1 MKEINGIN
9 YISGAQWEKG
19 LEIRRLHWTSAAA
32 WTVCLFS
39 SSDSENQSLNM
50 WKGQKPKVLQEA
62 KKSFKTI
69 NIPNVDYT
77 HGGTCQC
84 SNNVNASNITDSQKQ
99 PNPYQLF
106 CSSKGFIVS
115 RAWSDLLITAP
126 HTSLSPPSSWHLL
139 SKNTLHLRET
149 NFKLSA
155 PFFFP
160 LVSSEK
166 VLFLERLPLT
176 FFFTVGIILIT
187 LV

>member
-1 MKEINGIN
+1 
-9 YISGAQWEKG
+9 
-19 LEIRRLHWTSAAA
+19 
-32 WTVCLFS
+32 
-39 SSDSENQSLNM
+39 M

-62 KKSFKTI
+62 KKSFETI

-84 SNNVNASNITDSQKQ
+84 SNNVSASNITDSQKQ
-99 PNPYQLF
+99 PNPFQLF

-126 HTSLSPPSSWHLL
+126 QTSPSPPSSWHLL

-160 LVSSEK
+160 PSLAWK
-166 VLFLERLPLT
+166 KFYFWRGFLWH
-176 FFFTVGIILIT
+176 FFYSRNYFNYTCLKQPET
-187 LV
+187 LCHICQSGLKHLKQLSWGDYFRN